1 MVSDGGQC
9 GCECYLPSGLEHE
22 AHGLCNSLIYT
33 RGPPNMA
40 TVMSTTKG
48 WSVQHLLNS
57 ETFVTHLSC
66 TNMDSCIN
74 PVFQL
79 QYLLLIVHGGAQAH
93 RVKMQRWAFGLEC
106 PSFKTIDKINKVKY
120 VSSLFWLC
128 SCSWSIPS
136 SKLLQLSSVTAALSP
151 RGYTLHHCLP
161 LSKLK
166 SLAKHTTCC
175 YLSGKPALK
184 NSQDLTQTHKQSYF
198 RPLCFSRTNW
208 RACVSHR
215 RK

>member
-1 MVSDGGQC
+1 
-9 GCECYLPSGLEHE
+9 
-22 AHGLCNSLIYT
+22 
-33 RGPPNMA
+33 
-40 TVMSTTKG
+40 
-48 WSVQHLLNS
+48 
-57 ETFVTHLSC
+57 
-66 TNMDSCIN
+66 MDPCIN

-79 QYLLLIVHGGAQAH
+79 LYLLLIVHRGAQAH

-136 SKLLQLSSVTAALSP
+136 SKLLQLSSVIAALSP
-151 RGYTLHHCLP
+151 RVYILNHCLP

-175 YLSGKPALK
+175 YLSGKPTLK
-184 NSQDLTQTHKQSYF
+184 KQPRLDTNSNSPILDHCAFTQKLEQFFIILEEVGQVDCNYEYGAVAI
-198 RPLCFSRTNW
+198 C
-208 RACVSHR
+208 ACNVDSLHCHLQFTQNFWILGL
-215 RK
+215 K

>member
-1 MVSDGGQC
+1 
-9 GCECYLPSGLEHE
+9 
-22 AHGLCNSLIYT
+22 
-33 RGPPNMA
+33 
-40 TVMSTTKG
+40 
-48 WSVQHLLNS
+48 
-57 ETFVTHLSC
+57 
-66 TNMDSCIN
+66 MDSCIN

-79 QYLLLIVHGGAQAH
+79 LYLLLIVHRAARAH

-151 RGYTLHHCLP
+151 RVYTLNHCLP

-175 YLSGKPALK
+175 YLSGKPTLK
-184 NSQDLTQTHKQSYF
+184 KQPRLDTNSNSPILDHCAFLY
-198 RPLCFSRTNW
+198 TNW
-208 RACVSHR
+208 SSFFFIIREQVGQVDCDYEYGAVAICAYNVDSLYCHWQFTQIFWILSL
-215 RK
+215 K

>member
-1 MVSDGGQC
+1 M
-9 GCECYLPSGLEHE
+9 
-22 AHGLCNSLIYT
+22 
-33 RGPPNMA
+33 
-40 TVMSTTKG
+40 
-48 WSVQHLLNS
+48 
-57 ETFVTHLSC
+57 FVTYLSF

-79 QYLLLIVHGGAQAH
+79 LYLLLIVHWGAQAH

-128 SCSWSIPS
+128 SCSWSSPS
-136 SKLLQLSSVTAALSP
+136 SKLLQLSSVTVALPP
-151 RGYTLHHCLP
+151 REYILFHCLP

-175 YLSGKPALK
+175 YLSGKPARK
-184 NSQDLTQTHKQSYF
+184 NSQDLTQTHQQSYF
-198 RPLCFSRTNW
+198 RPLCFLHTNGSSCLSHSR
-208 RACVSHR
+208 
-215 RK
+215 K